1 MNGRLQLPSSLLVTL
16 RSLTGLKV
24 QVPSVPVQWFPTED
38 WSDQPAPEAAAPT
51 VQAAA

>member
-1 MNGRLQLPSSLLVTL
+1 MNGLLQPPNSLLL
-16 RSLTGLKV
+16 SLKSLTGLKV